1 MLEFYKKAI
10 RIFVGLS
17 VFTFVLALA
26 AWNLVFVRYVLLP
39 PQDSALPWQLE
50 TLTDAYRGGGSS
62 MSVNDSSPDLDYDYL
77 LTEQV
82 PNPHATLVISFTDWR
97 KAERFADLSRYS
109 TAMLK
114 VRCAPHNLLSF
125 HLHSFDSKATEPG
138 NFYSYRVAKAFFSCK
153 EEWSNVEI
161 DLRYL
166 YVPEWWL
173 NRFKI
178 EVSDQDYRLDKVAA
192 FSIVGSFEGPI
203 NAPANVKISEL
214 VLHGYDWRYAW
225 IFAGLAVLVWSCFIF
240 RLFREYTQSLIA
252 DVKDKLQ
259 KDRPLMAYQ
268 QLSIEPREGGEKTL
282 LLGFIATQYADPD
295 LSLEKTIEKLGINR
309 TKINEILKKELGFT
323 FTAYLNKLRLTEAA
337 RLLSENENANVAE
350 IAYSVGYNNT
360 TYFNKL
366 FKKEYGCTP
375 KVFKKY
381 MGTDGAANEG
391 G

>member
-1 MLEFYKKAI
+1 MLEFYRKAI
-10 RIFVGLS
+10 LLFGGLL
-17 VFTFVLALA
+17 VLTIALALV
-26 AWNLVFVRYVLLP
+26 AWNLAFVRHVLLP
-39 PQDSALPWQLE
+39 ARDGSVPWTLE
-50 TLTDAYRGGGSS
+50 TITDAYRGGSS
-62 MSVNDSSPDLDYDYL
+62 SISINASSPGLDFDYL

-82 PNPHATLVISFTDWR
+82 QNPHATVIIGFAQWR
-97 KAERFADLSRYS
+97 RVEGFVDLSRYS
-109 TAMLK
+109 SAALR

-125 HLHSFDSKATEPG
+125 HLHSFDPKATGPE

-153 EEWSNVEI
+153 EEWSDVAI
-161 DLRYL
+161 DLRHL

-203 NAPANVKISEL
+203 NSPANVRIAEL
-214 VLHGYDWRYAW
+214 ALQGYDWRYVWA
-225 IFAGLAVLVWSCFIF
+225 FAALAVLVWSCFIF
-240 RLFREYTQSLIA
+240 WLFRGYTQSLIA
-252 DVKDKLQ
+252 DVKDKLR

-268 QLSIEPREGGEKTL
+268 QLSIEPREGGEKAL
-282 LLGFIATQYADPD
+282 LLGFIATEYADPD

-350 IAYSVGYNNT
+350 IAYLVGYNNT

-375 KVFKKY
+375 KAFKKY
-381 MGTDGAANEG
+381 LGTGGAG
-391 G
+391 